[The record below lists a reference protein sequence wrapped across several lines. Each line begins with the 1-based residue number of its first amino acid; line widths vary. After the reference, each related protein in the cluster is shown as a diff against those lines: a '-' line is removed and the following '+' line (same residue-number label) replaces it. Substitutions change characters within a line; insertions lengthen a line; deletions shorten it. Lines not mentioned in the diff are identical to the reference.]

1 MMKEKIRPYPGLR
14 PFTEEE
20 SIFFK
25 GRDLHIRQIIK
36 QLEDKKI
43 TIITGASGDGKSS
56 LVYAG
61 VIPNARAG
69 FFHAEYNNWLICDFR
84 PERSPLTNLSQSLS
98 AHMGLDAQYI
108 ENELKLGF
116 SSLVQLYKNSD
127 FYIDKTSNKWK
138 NADEEERKILKSK
151 AANLFILADQ
161 FEEFFTNPENYLN
174 GVPSEEAYLTINLL
188 LETAS
193 ISILEDL
200 PIYLVFTMRSDFIS
214 QSVAFKGLPEFIGY
228 SQFFVPRLQRNELQQ
243 VIEEPAKLAGGKISK
258 RLTETIINELQEGFD
273 QLPIIQH
280 TLSQLWTSARNG
292 EDEMDL
298 VHLVKLA
305 GLPTK
310 YLTENE
316 QKDFKNWLKTQ
327 ESFKL
332 EFYNRANLS
341 NVLNTHAN
349 ILYETAYLYYMELV
363 EWGDKNISEEDAK
376 MIIKV
381 AFQSLTKID
390 QGRAVRNRVTLR
402 EITDIIN
409 KEHISYE
416 TVCGV
421 LNIFRLPKNNF
432 IRPYIEEDDIE
443 SQFLSANTVLD
454 ITHEALIRNWDL
466 LSYWENE
473 EKENYNDFLDFKIQ
487 LQRWLDHD
495 KAKEFLL
502 PLGTL
507 VHFEKWY
514 KIFQPNKYWIA
525 KYDKSFDPVELQLER
540 AELLAENI
548 QEYLYESREAIKS
561 IERKKRVRML
571 VYFIMSVFV
580 IAVLSGFT
588 WWAMQEKQH
597 AEKQRNLAEKQKEL
611 TEIQRKFAEEQK
623 NKAIAATKLMQIEK
637 LKADSSAYQALL
649 AKRQSDSA
657 KEYAIAMKILA
668 EEQSQKAKIE
678 AKKALNEKQKADEA
692 RKLAEEAR
700 KIAEVASDSA
710 KRLSYLALART
721 LALKAQNRYENPQL
735 NLQLAIQA
743 YVFNKEYGGSS
754 RNPDV
759 YNALRYA
766 LLANGL
772 SNILDITNEK
782 IISFYVMGQNLFIHT
797 KNNNL
802 IIYNV
807 KNREI
812 ISKELLFKTK
822 IPVNTSYFLDDNMLV
837 IGFENREQ
845 YLLFINEKESY
856 RLRGHTGLIRSADI
870 SPNGKEFATAGRDKT
885 IRIWKVAKKS
895 QTEIKKINLDAR
907 INAIKYL
914 ADGQNIIAALSNGKI
929 IQWNIQT
936 NETKLLAQR
945 DNVQAISIG
954 INDKRN
960 MLAVGFE
967 NGSVLIFRS
976 NDLNNPRN
984 YLLSNIGINAIDFN
998 SSDSLLSVSKEN
1010 KQINIDNLQNMHSN
1024 SIKIFDHDVKV
1035 RNLIFSQKDRLYGLC
1050 EDNTIRFWEKDNKI
1064 YAVKVKSMI
1073 DHVMTKEDWDNYVG
1087 KNVPYEPVEANHHP

>member
-1 MMKEKIRPYPGLR
+1 MKEKIRPYPGLR

-36 QLEDKKI
+36 QLEEKKI

-98 AHMGLDAQYI
+98 QHTRIDANYI
-108 ENELKLGF
+108 ESELKLGF
-116 SSLVQLYKNSD
+116 SSLVQLYKNSE
-127 FYIDKTSNKWK
+127 FYIDKKSEEWK
-138 NADEEERKILKSK
+138 NTDEDERKKLKSK

-174 GVPSEEAYLTINLL
+174 GVPSEEAYITINLL

-193 ISILEDL
+193 ISIIEDL

-292 EDEMDL
+292 KDEMDL

-310 YLTENE
+310 YLTEDE
-316 QKDFKNWLKTQ
+316 QKDFEQWLKTQ
-327 ESFKL
+327 EQFKHN
-332 EFYNRANLS
+332 FYHNANLS

-349 ILYETAYLYYMELV
+349 ILYETAYFYYTEV
-363 EWGDKNISEEDAK
+363 IEWGDKNISEEDAK
-376 MIIKV
+376 LIIKV

-443 SQFLSANTVLD
+443 SQYLSADTVLD
-454 ITHEALIRNWDL
+454 ITHEALIRNWNL
-466 LSYWENE
+466 LTFWENE

-495 KAKEFLL
+495 KSKEFLL

-514 KIFQPNKYWIA
+514 NKFKPNKYWIA
-525 KYDKSFDPVELQLER
+525 KYDKSFDSPEVQLER
-540 AELLAENI
+540 AEELAENI
-548 QEYLYESREAIKS
+548 VEYLQESRAAIKA
-561 IERKKRVRML
+561 IERRKRMRIVI
-571 VYFIMSVFV
+571 YFAMSVFV
-580 IAVLSGFT
+580 ITVLSAFT
-588 WWAMQEKQH
+588 WWAMQERKNAIEQKQY
-597 AEKQRNLAEKQKEL
+597 AEKQKEL
-611 TEIQRKFAEEQK
+611 TEQQRKFAEEQK

-668 EEQSQKAKIE
+668 EEQSRKAKSEAQKALLEKQRAEE
-678 AKKALNEKQKADEA
+678 AKKIAEEA
-692 RKLAEEAR
+692 RKLAE
-700 KIAEVASDSA
+700 IASDSA

-735 NLQLAIQA
+735 NLQLALQA
-743 YVFNKEYGGSS
+743 YEFNKEYGGSA
-754 RNPDV
+754 RNPDI

-766 LLANGL
+766 LLANGV

-782 IISFYVMGQNLFIHT
+782 IISFYVIGTNLFIHT
-797 KNNNL
+797 VKNNL
-802 IIYNV
+802 LVYNV
-807 KNREI
+807 RSKEL
-812 ISKELLFKTK
+812 ISSELLFKTK
-822 IPVNTSYFLDDNMLV
+822 IPVNTSYFLDDNTLV

-845 YLLFINEKESY
+845 YLFYINEKESF
-856 RLRGHTGLIRSADI
+856 RLKGHTGLIRSADMN
-870 SPNGKEFATAGRDKT
+870 PQGDEFATAGRDKT
-885 IRIWKVAKKS
+885 IRLWKIEKKNQS
-895 QTEIKKINLDAR
+895 DFKKITLDAR

-914 ADGQNIIAALSNGKI
+914 ADGKNIIAALSNGKI
-929 IQWNIQT
+929 IKWNT
-936 NETKLLAQR
+936 ETGETELLAKR
-945 DNVQAISIG
+945 DDIQAISIG

-967 NGSVLIFRS
+967 NGSVLIFRA
-976 NDLNNPRN
+976 NDLKNPKN

-998 SSDSLLSVSKEN
+998 SSDSLLSVAKEN
-1010 KQINIDNLQNMHSN
+1010 RQINIDNLQNMHSN

-1035 RNLIFSQKDRLYGLC
+1035 RNLIFSKNDRLYGLC

-1073 DHVMTKEDWDNYVG
+1073 GNVISKEDWDNYVG
-1087 KNVPYEPVEANHHP
+1087 KNVPYEPVEVNYKP

>member
-1 MMKEKIRPYPGLR
+1 MQEKIRPYPGLR

-98 AHMGLDAQYI
+98 THMNIDAQYI

-116 SSLVQLYKNSD
+116 SSLVQLYKNSE
-127 FYIDKTSNKWK
+127 FYIDKNSDEWK
-138 NADEEERKILKSK
+138 NADEEEQKIIKSK

-174 GVPSEEAYLTINLL
+174 GVPSEEAYTTINLL

-193 ISILEDL
+193 ISIIEDL

-305 GLPTK
+305 GLPKK
-310 YLTENE
+310 YLSEQE
-316 QKDFKNWLKTQ
+316 QKDFNDWLKTQ
-327 ESFKL
+327 EKFKR
-332 EFYNRANLS
+332 ENYNRANLS

-349 ILYETAYLYYMELV
+349 ILYETAYLYYMEVV
-363 EWGDKNISEEDAK
+363 EWGDKSISEEDAK

-390 QGRAVRNRVTLR
+390 KGRAVRNRVTLR

-409 KEHISYE
+409 KDHISYE

-432 IRPYIEEDDIE
+432 IRPYIEDDDIE
-443 SQFLSANTVLD
+443 SQYLSANTVLD
-454 ITHEALIRNWDL
+454 ITHEALIRNWNL
-466 LSYWENE
+466 LTYWENE
-473 EKENYNDFLDFKIQ
+473 EKENYNNFLDFKIQ

-514 KIFQPNKYWIA
+514 EKFQPNKYWIA
-525 KYDKSFDPVELQLER
+525 KYDKSFDTVDVQLER
-540 AELLAENI
+540 AEQLADDI
-548 QEYLYESREAIKS
+548 REYLQESRAAIKA
-561 IERKKRVRML
+561 IERRKRIRVLLYLFMSI
-571 VYFIMSVFV
+571 FIIIS
-580 IAVLSGFT
+580 LSGFT
-588 WWAMQEKQH
+588 WWAMQERKNAIKQ
-597 AEKQRNLAEKQKEL
+597 KQVAEKQKEL
-611 TEIQRKFAEEQK
+611 TEQQRKLAEEQK

-668 EEQSQKAKIE
+668 EEQSQKAKLE
-678 AKKALNEKQKADEA
+678 AQKALTEKQ
-692 RKLAEEAR
+692 RAEEAR
-700 KIAEVASDSA
+700 KIAEQARKRAEVASDSA

-743 YVFNKEYGGSS
+743 YEFNKEYGGSY
-754 RNPDV
+754 RHPDI

-766 LLANGL
+766 LLANGV
-772 SNILDITNEK
+772 SNILDITDEK
-782 IISFYVMGQNLFIHT
+782 IISFYVLGKNLLIHT

-802 IIYNV
+802 ITYDV
-807 KNREI
+807 KNRQI
-812 ISKELLFKTK
+812 LSSELLFKTK
-822 IPVNTSYFLDDNMLV
+822 IPVNTSYFLNDNMLV

-845 YLLFINEKESY
+845 YLLFISEKESY
-856 RLRGHTGLIRSADI
+856 RLRGHTGLIRSADL
-870 SPNGKEFATAGRDKT
+870 SPNGQEFITAGRDHT
-885 IRIWKVAKKS
+885 IRVWKVEKHN
-895 QTEIKKINLDAR
+895 QTEIKKITLDAR
-907 INAIKYL
+907 INAVKYL
-914 ADGQNIIAALSNGKI
+914 ADGNNIIAALSNGKI
-929 IQWNIQT
+929 IQWNLETDQT
-936 NETKLLAQR
+936 ELLAQR
-945 DNVQAISIG
+945 DNIQAISIG
-954 INDKRN
+954 INDSRS

-967 NGSVLIFRS
+967 NGSVLIFRT
-976 NDLNNPRN
+976 NDLTNPKN

-998 SSDSLLSVSKEN
+998 STDSLLSVAKEN
-1010 KQINIDNLQNMHSN
+1010 RQINIDDLQNMHTN

-1035 RNLIFSQKDRLYGLC
+1035 RNLIFSKNDRLYGLC

-1064 YAVKVKSMI
+1064 YAVKVKKL
-1073 DHVMTKEDWDNYVG
+1073 MTNVLSKKDWDTYVG
-1087 KNVPYEPVEANHHP
+1087 KTVPYEPVEVNHNP